1 MGELQLLTIV
11 VPVDLR
17 DDVIDAL
24 SGCACISGFNMSA
37 IAGYSREHSQYDLR
51 EQVEGYR
58 DLSQFDVMH
67 ESRHQDELLGC
78 LRAAFPS
85 TTVRYWITSISE
97 QGHL

>member
-1 MGELQLLTIV
+1 MGEMQLLTIV
-11 VPVDLR
+11 VPIDLR

-51 EQVEGYR
+51 EQVEGCR

-67 ESRHQDELLGC
+67 ESRHQDELLAC
-78 LRAAFPS
+78 LRGAFTS
-85 TTVRYWITSISE
+85 TKGRYWITAIGE
-97 QGHL
+97 HGHL